1 MDQSPP
7 TEPTSRTVLIRV
19 RSALPT
25 LRPSER
31 SIAKAVLAEPA
42 LVATLSIADLARRC
56 GTSTTSVVRFYK
68 KVGYGRYSDL
78 RMDLAK
84 ETTRERAVN
93 NVSPEVYED
102 IDRNDSLADV
112 VSKIAFNETMSITDT
127 AQFLDTDSLG
137 RAVDALAAARTI
149 DIFGVGASA
158 WVGQDLQQKLHRIG
172 LSAHS
177 WSDAHSAWTSAA
189 LLGPQG
195 AALIIS
201 HSGTTSDTIEALR
214 IAARTGAA
222 TIAITNYAD
231 SPLGR
236 EADIV
241 LTTSAREIPFR
252 SGAFGSRIAQMMV
265 IDCLFVAVAQR
276 SYDASTE
283 ALRKTF
289 AAVQARRVP
298 GTVDPGSRG

>member
-1 MDQSPP
+1 MDPIP
-7 TEPTSRTVLIRV
+7 TPEPSSRTVLIRV
-19 RSALPT
+19 RSALPA

-42 LVATLSIADLARRC
+42 QVATLSIADLARKC

-84 ETTRERAVN
+84 ETTRERAAN
-93 NVSPEVYED
+93 NVPPEVYED
-102 IDRNDSLADV
+102 IDRGDSLADV

-127 AQFLDTDSLG
+127 AQFLDTDSLA
-137 RAVDALAAARTI
+137 RAVDALSGARTI

-158 WVGQDLQQKLHRIG
+158 MVGQDLQQKLHRIG
-172 LSAHS
+172 LSVHS
-177 WSDAHSAWTSAA
+177 WSDAHAAWTSAA
-189 LLGPQG
+189 LLGPKG
-195 AALIIS
+195 VAMIIS

-214 IAARTGAA
+214 IAAGTGAT

-231 SPLGR
+231 SPLGL

-265 IDCLFVAVAQR
+265 IDCVFVGVAQR

-289 AAVQARRVP
+289 AAVQARRAP
-298 GTVDPGSRG
+298 GTTESDSQF